1 MDCAPRDV
9 PSGEDGAVG
18 GESISE
24 MDRYILAVR
33 HDPTSWGK
41 LSFSLYTY
49 IRSDLKKL
57 PQGACQAQVREEGQ
71 LSPRRARTR
80 ATEETLVELR

>member
-33 HDPTSWGK
+33 RDPTSWGK
-41 LSFSLYTY
+41 LSFSLYVHQE
-49 IRSDLKKL
+49 RPEEAASGGLSGAG
-57 PQGACQAQVREEGQ
+57 QG
-71 LSPRRARTR
+71 RRA
-80 ATEETLVELR
+80 AISSSGANQSH